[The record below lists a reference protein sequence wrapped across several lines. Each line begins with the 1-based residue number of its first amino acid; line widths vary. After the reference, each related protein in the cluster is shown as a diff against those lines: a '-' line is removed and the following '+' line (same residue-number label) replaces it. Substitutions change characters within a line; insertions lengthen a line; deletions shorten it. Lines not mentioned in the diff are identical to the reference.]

1 MKLMDL
7 SDPNAVNGM
16 QTRVW
21 GPAGWLFLHCIAQN
35 YPMDPK
41 KCWGKNMR
49 QRKTEFKMFF
59 KLVGDVLPL

>member
-7 SDPNAVNGM
+7 SDPDAVNGM

-41 KCWGKNMR
+41 KCWEKNI
-49 QRKTEFKMFF
+49 
-59 KLVGDVLPL
+59 